1 MLRLATQLNLRLL
14 TLFSVSFVAAAV
26 VLWKGETKR
35 ATDDVET
42 LLKINYRDVS
52 TGFTDRADFQLIS
65 IAREIARRH
74 GSSGRISPEE
84 VAAICAEEEIA
95 ELYDIDSQGVVVGG
109 SRLVGEKVHGEQWS
123 EFLRLLDPDGPES
136 FAQPDRP
143 RTSDGKV
150 FKYAAARYPDN
161 SGYVEVGWS
170 EERFLKYLR
179 QRAYGYTR
187 SWHIDERGYIVF
199 VDGDGI
205 VVSHADMSL
214 AGKTLKEA
222 TGLDLATV
230 HTGALFRATI
240 GGMEMFCY
248 AGHVRN
254 YLAILA
260 DPVADAFASRDRFM
274 PHMAAILLVVFVSLF
289 ALVSLMLRNHVS
301 RSVIRVGNALRN
313 IAGGNLDGRVDE
325 RSSREFADLSDNI
338 NTTVEALRAAVEERV
353 RRMEAELELAK
364 TIQDSALPRPL
375 ADSPFFNIAADMQ
388 TAREVGGDFY
398 DFFMLDSSHV
408 AFLVADV
415 SGKGITAALYM
426 MTAKTLI
433 KNALLAVR
441 DPAGALT
448 RANSELCA
456 NNPAN
461 MFLTAWVGVLDLETG
476 IVTYANAGHNPPMKV
491 EGHMSDAEGQTSK
504 PSDHQTVTMITGKS
518 GPVLAF
524 MDGASYK
531 PRTVALAP
539 GDTLFL
545 YTDGVTEAQ
554 DSQNT
559 LFGEERLANTLIA
572 ASAAMPASMCTIVR
586 AAVAAFA
593 EGMPQADDIT
603 VLATRYISRPDR
615 FVRSFPPTQEGV
627 ASASDFLDEVIEGH
641 GGRKSGDGHP
651 NTHGPSA
658 AALLPQLHIFLDEI
672 ASNIVKHSDA
682 SGFEVDI
689 ELMQDP
695 AGVKLVFIDDGAP
708 YDPLA
713 HADPDTSLPADE
725 RPIGGLGIMMV
736 RKMSNSM
743 SYERVRNRNLLTVV
757 KLVS

>member
-1 MLRLATQLNLRLL
+1 
-14 TLFSVSFVAAAV
+14 
-26 VLWKGETKR
+26 
-35 ATDDVET
+35 
-42 LLKINYRDVS
+42 
-52 TGFTDRADFQLIS
+52 
-65 IAREIARRH
+65 
-74 GSSGRISPEE
+74 
-84 VAAICAEEEIA
+84 
-95 ELYDIDSQGVVVGG
+95 
-109 SRLVGEKVHGEQWS
+109 
-123 EFLRLLDPDGPES
+123 
-136 FAQPDRP
+136 
-143 RTSDGKV
+143 
-150 FKYAAARYPDN
+150 
-161 SGYVEVGWS
+161 
-170 EERFLKYLR
+170 
-179 QRAYGYTR
+179 
-187 SWHIDERGYIVF
+187 
-199 VDGDGI
+199 
-205 VVSHADMSL
+205 MSL
-214 AGKTLKEA
+214 AGKTFHEA

-230 HTGALFRATI
+230 HTGELFRATV
-240 GGMEMFCY
+240 GGVEMFCY
-248 AGHVRN
+248 AGPVRH
-254 YLAILA
+254 YLAFLA
-260 DPVADAFASRDRFM
+260 DPVEDAFASRDRFM

-301 RSVIRVGNALRN
+301 RSVSRVGDALRN
-313 IAGGNLDGRVDE
+313 IAGGNLDGRVEE

-353 RRMEAELELAK
+353 RRIEAELELAK
-364 TIQDSALPRPL
+364 TIQNSALPRPL
-375 ADSPFFNIAADMQ
+375 PDSAFFALAADMQ
-388 TAREVGGDFY
+388 PAREVGGDFY

-441 DPAGALT
+441 DPAKALT

-476 IVTYANAGHNPPMKV
+476 IVIYANAGHNPPMKV
-491 EGHMSDAEGQTSK
+491 EGQRSEVEGQRSEVEGQRSEVEGQRSEVEGQRSEVEGQRSEVEGQRSK
-504 PSDHQTVTMITGKS
+504 VGFVAEKS

-524 MDGASYK
+524 MEGVQYRQCAM
-531 PRTVALAP
+531 ALAP

-554 DSQNT
+554 DSENN
-559 LFGEERLANTLIA
+559 LFGEERLAETLRT

-603 VLATRYISRPDR
+603 VLAIRYISRPDR
-615 FVRSFPPTQEGV
+615 FVRSFPPTQVGV
-627 ASASDFLDEVIEGH
+627 ANASAFLDEVIEGN
-641 GGRKSGDGHP
+641 GGHP
-651 NTHGPSA
+651 NAQTAKLST
-658 AALLPQLHIFLDEI
+658 LLPQLHIFLDEI
-672 ASNIVKHSDA
+672 ASNIVKHSGA

-736 RKMSNSM
+736 RKMSDSM